1 MRFVFA
7 IPVAFAV
14 VLSAC
19 SGGGVSPP
27 SSPLATPSAIPV
39 TSTAP
44 PPVSAP
50 TSPAPTSSPTAP
62 TPSRSPATAPPA
74 TATPVTAPPAS
85 MSPPPA
91 SPTAGTAPPATPPP
105 PTNGPA
111 LAVDAAAGRHA
122 ISPDVYGVSIFWNP
136 SSSNY
141 AAFQTFAKSI
151 ALPVNRN
158 GGDATTRYNWQ
169 ADSSNAGSDFYFLGG
184 NGQMNAVPSASMD
197 AVVNAN
203 HTAGAKSILTIPIID
218 DINAS
223 PAFHCSYPESQYPGQ
238 QSYNPYVHP
247 NGDNCGN
254 GTSASTGQ
262 YLEDTNVA
270 AHDIANSTNI
280 QSGWVSH
287 PVGTFGPG
295 ARGGVPIYELDNEPN
310 GWIAVHH
317 DVRPQN
323 IGYSELLQRSMAYA
337 RAIKAADPT
346 ALVLGPGDIAPDD
359 LDCNGGG
366 APGTCNGDSASNHG
380 NTPLGLYYLQQF
392 AAQGTR
398 LLDYYA
404 MHYPGSCCFSTNG
417 TLADTVTAI
426 ERHKGWIA
434 RAYPGTRLAYDEW
447 NRGTGNGIA
456 DAINT
461 LDGLGVFG
469 QQGVDLASFFGL
481 NAPSDRSAY
490 AFLLMR
496 DYDGNGAAF
505 GETSITATTA
515 DASRLTVYAAQ
526 RSADGAVMV
535 AVANHGA
542 SP

>member
-1 MRFVFA
+1 M
-7 IPVAFAV
+7 
-14 VLSAC
+14 
-19 SGGGVSPP
+19 
-27 SSPLATPSAIPV
+27 
-39 TSTAP
+39 
-44 PPVSAP
+44 
-50 TSPAPTSSPTAP
+50 
-62 TPSRSPATAPPA
+62 
-74 TATPVTAPPAS
+74 
-85 MSPPPA
+85 
-91 SPTAGTAPPATPPP
+91 
-105 PTNGPA
+105 
-111 LAVDAAAGRHA
+111 
-122 ISPDVYGVSIFWNP
+122 
-136 SSSNY
+136 
-141 AAFQTFAKSI
+141 
-151 ALPVNRN
+151 
-158 GGDATTRYNWQ
+158 
-169 ADSSNAGSDFYFLGG
+169 
-184 NGQMNAVPSASMD
+184 
-197 AVVNAN
+197 
-203 HTAGAKSILTIPIID
+203 
-218 DINAS
+218 
-223 PAFHCSYPESQYPGQ
+223 
-238 QSYNPYVHP
+238 
-247 NGDNCGN
+247 
-254 GTSASTGQ
+254 
-262 YLEDTNVA
+262 
-270 AHDIANSTNI
+270 
-280 QSGWVSH
+280 
-287 PVGTFGPG
+287 
-295 ARGGVPIYELDNEPN
+295 PIYELDNEPN